1 MKQNIEISKD
11 GEILYKGKIAN
22 IKINEDAIIRK
33 SIELFDDDEPCIIHQ
48 SYVIKEYANELVSLF
63 KRVGTKEL
71 LFDDYEKEL
80 SFLQI
85 TNPKGVYIKLI

>member
-1 MKQNIEISKD
+1 
-11 GEILYKGKIAN
+11 
-22 IKINEDAIIRK
+22 
-33 SIELFDDDEPCIIHQ
+33 
-48 SYVIKEYANELVSLF
+48 VIKEYANELVSLF